1 MNHHELVEAVGTNI
15 DMCQTLDETTV
26 REILKDQ
33 NFSSYKEKLIYL
45 NRYLRP
51 NVSLTT
57 IELHDLKP
65 DQMER
70 LLNRP
75 FEADDSVVFPSG
87 LDMQPQALVLEI
99 FGLYIDAIGGKGLPL
114 TKNGNLPSKFY
125 RAAATH
131 LDSIPYCRQQMNTQ
145 LYVNSYDTA
154 VHVTGVIAELAGLMD
169 SDGGEYVLTDKFLKL
184 MADQGQAGVYRH
196 LFRTFVEDLSWCY
209 SDGWQDI
216 PLLQHSFLFTLYLLK
231 KFGNEWRTTAFY
243 QDCFLKTFPTLL
255 LEIKP
260 VEHFFTPEDVLRYTY
275 SVRCLERFAHFFG
288 LIEVER
294 DCWLKSLPLID
305 QVVQFSFENR

>member
-1 MNHHELVEAVGTNI
+1 MRRAASDSALVVANHIFNTEWF
-15 DMCQTLDETTV
+15 
-26 REILKDQ
+26 ILA
-33 NFSSYKEKLIYL
+33 
-45 NRYLRP
+45 
-51 NVSLTT
+51 
-57 IELHDLKP
+57 LHDCCHKRGKNRRQHLK
-65 DQMER
+65 
-70 LLNRP
+70 
-75 FEADDSVVFPSG
+75 
-87 LDMQPQALVLEI
+87 
-99 FGLYIDAIGGKGLPL
+99 
-114 TKNGNLPSKFY
+114 T
-125 RAAATH
+125 
-131 LDSIPYCRQQMNTQ
+131 
-145 LYVNSYDTA
+145 
-154 VHVTGVIAELAGLMD
+154 
-169 SDGGEYVLTDKFLKL
+169 FLKR
-184 MADQGQAGVYRH
+184 VYS
-196 LFRTFVEDLSWCY
+196 TTTCSA
-209 SDGWQDI
+209 I